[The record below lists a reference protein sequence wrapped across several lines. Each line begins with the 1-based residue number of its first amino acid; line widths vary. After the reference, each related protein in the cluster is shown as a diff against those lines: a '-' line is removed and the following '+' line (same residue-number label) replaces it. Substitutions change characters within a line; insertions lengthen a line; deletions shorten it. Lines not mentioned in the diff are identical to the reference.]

1 MSCIWEVEALKKL
14 RIIFMIAC
22 LSICFTGCSETKE
35 FDAKGYVKSYLD
47 AAYKND
53 YEAYAEFEGETTE
66 ELRDKWDEQTFEEV
80 ASYLMKRYPEEEIG
94 SVTKF
99 LDYRTEARKLAKYKV
114 MKATKTEDGFQ
125 VKIQVEASN
134 VFDLWRERSDVEKMK
149 KKVENDSIDFGDVLA
164 ETLEI
169 AIDEN
174 EYEKPRE
181 IVVEVKQDGED
192 AYIEMNQK
200 EMLERALFPN

>member
-1 MSCIWEVEALKKL
+1 M
-14 RIIFMIAC
+14 
-22 LSICFTGCSETKE
+22 
-35 FDAKGYVKSYLD
+35 
-47 AAYKND
+47 
-53 YEAYAEFEGETTE
+53 
-66 ELRDKWDEQTFEEV
+66 
-80 ASYLMKRYPEEEIG
+80 
-94 SVTKF
+94 
-99 LDYRTEARKLAKYKV
+99 AKYKV

-134 VFDLWRERSDVEKMK
+134 VFELWEERSDVEKMK
-149 KKVENDSIDFGDVLA
+149 KNVENDSIDFGDVLA

-181 IVVEVKQDGED
+181 SVVEVKQDGED

>member
-1 MSCIWEVEALKKL
+1 M
-14 RIIFMIAC
+14 
-22 LSICFTGCSETKE
+22 
-35 FDAKGYVKSYLD
+35 
-47 AAYKND
+47 
-53 YEAYAEFEGETTE
+53 
-66 ELRDKWDEQTFEEV
+66 
-80 ASYLMKRYPEEEIG
+80 
-94 SVTKF
+94 
-99 LDYRTEARKLAKYKV
+99 AKYKV

-134 VFDLWRERSDVEKMK
+134 VFELWEERSDVEKMK
-149 KKVENDSIDFGDVLA
+149 KKVENDSIDFGDALA
-164 ETLEI
+164 EALEI

>member
-1 MSCIWEVEALKKL
+1 
-14 RIIFMIAC
+14 
-22 LSICFTGCSETKE
+22 
-35 FDAKGYVKSYLD
+35 
-47 AAYKND
+47 
-53 YEAYAEFEGETTE
+53 
-66 ELRDKWDEQTFEEV
+66 
-80 ASYLMKRYPEEEIG
+80 
-94 SVTKF
+94 
-99 LDYRTEARKLAKYKV
+99 
-114 MKATKTEDGFQ
+114 
-125 VKIQVEASN
+125 
-134 VFDLWRERSDVEKMK
+134 MK

>member
-1 MSCIWEVEALKKL
+1 MKKL
-14 RIIFMIAC
+14 GAVFMIAC
-22 LSICFTGCSETKE
+22 LSICFTGCSGTKE

-53 YEAYAEFEGETTE
+53 YDAYAEFEGETPE
-66 ELRDKWDEQTFEEV
+66 ELRDKWDEQTFEEI
-80 ASYLMKRYPEEEIG
+80 ASYLIKRYPEEGIG

-134 VFDLWRERSDVEKMK
+134 VFELWEERSDVEKMK
-149 KKVENDSIDFGDVLA
+149 KKVENDSIDFGDALA
-164 ETLEI
+164 ETLEF

-200 EMLERALFPN
+200 EMLEGALFSGKSL